1 MIKNSMLVD
10 IIVTT
15 YNRSDILPDT
25 LKSIQAQTY
34 SNWRCWIAEDGQ
46 SDETRSAISPFLE
59 DERFVYLPGDHAGRP
74 AAPRNRAM
82 RRGQGDLIAFL
93 DDDDL
98 WLPEKL
104 ARQVEFMRRHPACA
118 LLGCNAFNVEPG
130 RTPEG
135 DKSLYFDKKSFF
147 GRIDY
152 DKFVQRNYIILS
164 SSMIRRHVV
173 SQAGGFNERLSPAED
188 YEYWLRIGALGEIY
202 NLSEPLV
209 LFRIPASVKHYPTF
223 DRSES
228 YRQRASVL
236 DLALSGDGTL
246 PSPLLLP
253 GKEAFADACRFE
265 RDFYLKGPQILGRL
279 RHELAWAFRTCLIRK
294 K

>member
-1 MIKNSMLVD
+1 MLVD

-15 YNRSDILPDT
+15 YKRADILPDT
-25 LKSIQAQTY
+25 IKRVQAQTY
-34 SNWRCWIAEDGQ
+34 SDWRCWIAEDGQ
-46 SDETRSAISPFLE
+46 TDETRSAIAPFLK
-59 DERFVYLPGDHAGRP
+59 DERFIYFPGDHAGRP

-82 RRGQGDLIAFL
+82 RRGQGYLIAFL

-104 ARQVEFMRRHPACA
+104 ARQVEFMRRHPACV
-118 LLGCNAFNVEPG
+118 LLGCNAFPVGPGEEPSA
-130 RTPEG
+130 E
-135 DKSLYFDKKSFF
+135 KQLYFKKKSFF
-147 GRIDY
+147 GHIHY

-188 YEYWLRIGALGEIY
+188 YEYWLRIGALGEIW

-209 LFRIPASVKHYPTF
+209 IFLEAASAKHYPTF
-223 DRSES
+223 ERRES
-228 YRQRASVL
+228 YRQRARVL
-236 DLALSGDGTL
+236 DLALSGDGTV

-253 GKEAFADACRFE
+253 GKETYADACRFE
-265 RDFYLKGPQILGRL
+265 KKFYLKGPRILGRL
-279 RHELAWAFRTCLIRK
+279 RHELAWKIRSCLLRGNQGR
-294 K
+294 